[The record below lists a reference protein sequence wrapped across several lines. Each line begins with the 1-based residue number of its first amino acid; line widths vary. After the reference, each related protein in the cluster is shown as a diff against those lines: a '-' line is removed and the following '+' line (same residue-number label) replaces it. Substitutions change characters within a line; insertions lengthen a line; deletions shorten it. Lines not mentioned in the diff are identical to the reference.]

1 MKMENKKNKGSN
13 LKKHYVIA
21 FWVSMSVSLALLVG
35 GFLTPPKGEISG
47 SVLEGAGIIFLWPSL
62 AFAAKALEENNKI
75 KITHGSTA
83 IEVGRKKGEEFI
95 ETPIED
101 FEHREDDIPT
111 IEGEIE

>member
-1 MKMENKKNKGSN
+1 MKKSN

-21 FWVSMSVSLALLVG
+21 FWVSMAVSLGLLVG
-35 GFLTPPKGEISG
+35 GFLCPPQGEIHG
-47 SVLEGAGIIFLWPSL
+47 STLEGAGIIFLWPSL

-83 IEVGRKKGEEFI
+83 IEVGRKRGEEII

-101 FEHREDDIPT
+101 FEHEEDDITT